1 MKTVELNGR
10 PYRVQDHEC
19 PQEHIEEFCNLKIY
33 PDLGAAERLVGLL
46 CDIAAEVFG
55 GAAALEVHGWRLGG
69 FIPLECARRGIP
81 TRVFGCPGV
90 TEIPFPIPHK
100 LEIGRAY
107 TPFGVAAPP
116 NILFLE
122 EGFHLSPTAWPT
134 ECFVL
139 TQGASPTSSR
149 HQPFPLEGTPY
160 ILYVP
165 LTLVSPFQA
174 TFGHY
179 ITPQQQLAYDNLI
192 HLVIMVK
199 NAGSGFEAV
208 LKKTLPHI
216 DRWTV
221 LDTGSTDGTQ
231 GVVRRV
237 LGAAKP
243 GNLYE
248 EPFVNFRES
257 RNRSLELAGSRGS
270 HCKFTLILDDT
281 YWVDGPLRQFLQT
294 VRGDQYAT
302 SYSAMIISG
311 DSEYY
316 SNRIIKTDAG
326 LRYIYTIHEVIQF
339 EGNTNVVIPKEHG
352 RLIDECSDYM
362 EQRTKDRKRRDIEL
376 LEGMLKEDPDNPRH
390 LYYLAQT
397 YKCLEDWPAT
407 EEYFRRRIEFSREGF
422 LQEKVDACFELARL
436 MNFQL
441 GRPWEDCKA
450 MYERAF
456 ALEPSRP
463 DPLYF
468 IGVHYMMAGDR
479 RTAFEYF
486 KRAIALGYPVH
497 TQYSL
502 KPTLFFHFLP
512 KFLTQLCYEFEEY
525 ELGLGAADLFL
536 KNNKPDADS
545 YELIANWR
553 AIFEKLVA
561 AGAAALNAKGLKTP
575 APLSPAAKPRVALI
589 ADGGWGPWT
598 GRDILTKGVGGSETY
613 IIEIARGLQAAQH
626 FDVTVFCNCPA
637 ADVFEGVQY
646 TPLND
651 MWSALAAAPF
661 EYCLVSRFSEYVPA
675 CISLPTVKRVGLVL
689 HDLGPSGNILPMH
702 AKLESVFCL
711 TEWHRR
717 HFLETFPQFADR
729 THVHGYGVDLDR
741 FKGKLVA
748 EKPHDALRI
757 APRFIYSSFPN
768 RGLLPLL
775 QMWPRI
781 QAAFPAAELH
791 LYCDL
796 SGAWVNRV
804 AGEQIQEIR
813 RLLAA
818 SGSQRIYEH
827 GWVSKEALATA
838 WAVADVWFYPCIF
851 KETFCL
857 TAVEAAASKT
867 LAVSNALAALENTV
881 ADRGLQIPGDPM
893 DPAWQDRAVT
903 ALIALLRD
911 PAAARGFVERNHAWA
926 AARPW
931 SVAAAELEEKYLS
944 RPLVAAAALT
954 PLPAPVQHKNVRPGL
969 NYAEMYNWTNDLPEN
984 TRPLFEDALRQA
996 TAGKPAPRI
1005 LEIGTYA
1012 GTSIIE
1018 MLRLVPTA
1026 TATTIDRW
1034 EDYDE
1039 FGNPVLSE
1047 IGQRHIMQT
1056 FFENLAAARVAPRVQ
1071 ALKGDSAEQLLELVA
1086 AGVQPFDFIYV
1097 DGSHLCLDCYAD
1109 MVIAWRLLSKGGI
1122 LAVDDV
1128 LFKAEKAAREPLE
1141 VPYLGVKH
1149 FVDKYK
1155 GQLQIV
1161 SSGYRIYL
1169 RKLSQRG
1176 D

>member
-1 MKTVELNGR
+1 MMKTVELNGR
-10 PYRVQDHEC
+10 PYRIQGHEC
-19 PQEHIEEFCNLKIY
+19 PQQHIEEFCNLKIY
-33 PDLGAAERLVGLL
+33 PDLAKAERLVGLL

-55 GAAALEVHGWRLGG
+55 SAAAALEVHGWRLGG
-69 FIPLECARRGIP
+69 FIPLECARRGVP

-90 TEIPFPIPHK
+90 TEILFPIPHK
-100 LEIGRAY
+100 LEIGRTY
-107 TPFGVAAPP
+107 SPFSAASP

-139 TQGASPTSSR
+139 AASGVAAVALTR
-149 HQPFPLEGTPY
+149 HQPFPLEGSPY
-160 ILYVP
+160 TLYVP
-165 LTLVSPFQA
+165 VTLATPFQA
-174 TFGHY
+174 AFGHY

-199 NAGSGFEAV
+199 NAGTGFEEV
-208 LKKTLPHI
+208 LKKTAPHI
-216 DRWTV
+216 DRWTI

-231 GVVRRV
+231 EVVRRV

-257 RNRSLELAGSRGS
+257 RNRSLELAGSGGGS
-270 HCKFTLILDDT
+270 LCKFTLILDDT
-281 YWVDGPLRQFLQT
+281 YWVDGPLRAFLQT

-302 SYSAMIISG
+302 SYSTMIISG

-316 SNRIIKTDAG
+316 SNRIIKTEAG

-352 RLIDECSDYM
+352 RLVDECSGYM

-397 YKCLEDWPAT
+397 YKCLEDWPAA
-407 EEYFRRRIEFSREGF
+407 EEYFRRRIEFPREGF

-441 GRPWEDCKA
+441 DRPWEACKA

-468 IGVHYMMAGDR
+468 IGVHYYLEGAPTSR

-525 ELGLGAADLFL
+525 ELGLATADLFL
-536 KNNKPDADS
+536 KNNGPAADS

-553 AIFEKLVA
+553 AIFEKLCA
-561 AGAAALNAKGLKTP
+561 SLTAQANLKIP
-575 APLSPAAKPRVALI
+575 GSLSPPAKPRVALI

-613 IIEIARGLQAAQH
+613 IIEIARGLQAAHH
-626 FDVTVFCNCPA
+626 FDVTVFCNCTA
-637 ADVFEGVQY
+637 AEVFEGVQY
-646 TPLND
+646 TPLKD
-651 MWSALAAAPF
+651 VWLMLAAAPF

-675 CISLPTVKRVGLVL
+675 CISLPNVKRVGLIL

-729 THVHGYGVDLDR
+729 THVHGYGIDMAR
-741 FKGKLVA
+741 FEGKMVSA
-748 EKPHDALRI
+748 KPHAALAI

-775 QMWPRI
+775 QMWPKI
-781 QAAFPAAELH
+781 QAVFPAAELH
-791 LYCDL
+791 IYADL

-818 SGSQRIYEH
+818 AAPQRIYEH
-827 GWVSKEALATA
+827 GWVNKEALAAA
-838 WAVADVWFYPCIF
+838 WKAADVWFYPCTF

-857 TAVEAAASKT
+857 TAVEAAASRT
-867 LAVSNALAALENTV
+867 LVVSNALAALENTV
-881 ADRGLQIPGDPM
+881 GNRGLQIPGDPM
-893 DPAWQDRAVT
+893 DPAWQATAVA

-911 PAAARGFVERNHAWA
+911 PVAARGFIEANYAWA

-931 SVAAAELEEKYLS
+931 SVAAAEFEAKYLL
-944 RPLVAAAALT
+944 RPEAILNVA
-954 PLPAPVQHKNVRPGL
+954 G
-969 NYAEMYNWTNDLPEN
+969 MYNWLHDLP
-984 TRPLFEDALRQA
+984 TGSRHLFEEAFA
-996 TAGKPAPRI
+996 VAVAGRPQPQI
-1005 LEIGTYA
+1005 LEIGVYA
-1012 GTSIIE
+1012 GTS
-1018 MLRLVPTA
+1018 LLSLLSRAGASAHA
-1026 TATTIDRW
+1026 TAIDRW

-1039 FGNPVLSE
+1039 FGNPVLGEMKSRGIE
-1047 IGQRHIMQT
+1047 QT
-1056 FFENLAAARVAPRVQ
+1056 FYDNVGAAGAQDRVT
-1071 ALKGDSAEQLLELVA
+1071 ALKGDSVERLLDLVRQ
-1086 AGVQPFDFIYV
+1086 GKSYDFIYV
-1097 DGSHLCLDCYAD
+1097 DGSHKCIDCYTD
-1109 MVIAWRLLSKGGI
+1109 MALAWRLLRRGGVM
-1122 LAVDDV
+1122 AVDDY
-1128 LFKAEKAAREPLE
+1128 LFKVDVAQGGQPLAAPFYGVEHFLEK
-1141 VPYLGVKH
+1141 YGG
-1149 FVDKYK
+1149 KYTLLSK
-1155 GQLQIV
+1155 EYRVFLQKI
-1161 SSGYRIYL
+1161 
-1169 RKLSQRG
+1169 
-1176 D
+1176 

>member
-1 MKTVELNGR
+1 MKTIELNGR
-10 PYRVQDHEC
+10 PYRVEDHEF
-19 PQEHIEEFCNLKIY
+19 PEQHIEEFCNLKIF
-33 PDLGAAERLVGLL
+33 PELGVAERLAGLL
-46 CDIAAEVFG
+46 CDIAAEVFSG
-55 GAAALEVHGWRLGG
+55 DEAAPTLEVHGWRRGG
-69 FIPLECARRGIP
+69 FIPLECNRRGLQVRVISSTAPQILFSVPP
-81 TRVFGCPGV
+81 T
-90 TEIPFPIPHK
+90 
-100 LEIGRAY
+100 LEISS
-107 TPFGVAAPP
+107 AAPP
-116 NILFLE
+116 ADGPPKILFLE
-122 EGFHLSPTAWPT
+122 EGFPGGVGSWRA
-134 ECFVL
+134 EDIVL
-139 TQGASPTSSR
+139 AATSAPASGH
-149 HQPFPLEGTPY
+149 HQSFPLEGSPY
-160 ILYVP
+160 TLYVP

-174 TFGHY
+174 AFKHY

-199 NAGSGFEAV
+199 NAGTGFEEV
-208 LKKTLPHI
+208 LKKTVPHI

-231 GVVRRV
+231 EVVRRV

-257 RNRSLELAGSRGS
+257 RNRSLELAGSGGGS

-281 YWVDGPLRQFLQT
+281 YWVDGPLRTFLQT

-302 SYSAMIISG
+302 SYSAMILSG

-316 SNRIIKTDAG
+316 SNRIIKTEAG
-326 LRYIYTIHEVIQF
+326 LRYIYTIHEVIQQ
-339 EGNTNVVIPKEHG
+339 EGNTNVVIPKGHG
-352 RLIDECSDYM
+352 HLVDECSGYM

-397 YKCLEDWPAT
+397 YKCLEDWPAA
-407 EEYFRRRIEFSREGF
+407 EEYFRRRIEFPKEGF

-441 GRPWEDCKA
+441 DRPWAACKA

-468 IGVHYMMAGDR
+468 IGVHYYLEGSPAAR

-525 ELGLGAADLFL
+525 ELGLATADLFL
-536 KNNKPDADS
+536 KNNGPAADS
-545 YELIANWR
+545 HELIANWR
-553 AIFEKLVA
+553 AIFEKLCA
-561 AGAAALNAKGLKTP
+561 SLTAQANLKIP
-575 APLSPAAKPRVALI
+575 GSLSPPAKPRVALI

-613 IIEIARGLQAAQH
+613 IIEMARGLQAAGR
-626 FDVTVFCNCPA
+626 FDVTVFCNCTA
-637 ADVFEGVQY
+637 AEVFEGVQY
-646 TPLND
+646 TPLKD
-651 MWSALAAAPF
+651 VWLMLAAAPF

-675 CISLPTVKRVGLVL
+675 CISLPTVKRVGLIL

-717 HFLETFPQFADR
+717 HFLETFPQFADK

-748 EKPHDALRI
+748 EKPHDALGI

-775 QMWPRI
+775 QMWPKI
-781 QAAFPAAELH
+781 QAVFPAAELH

-813 RLLAA
+813 VLLAA
-818 SGSQRIYEH
+818 ARNPSAHQRIYEH
-827 GWVSKEALATA
+827 GWVNKETLAAA
-838 WAVADVWFYPCIF
+838 WKAADVWFYPCTF

-857 TAVEAAASKT
+857 TAVEAAASRT
-867 LAVSNALAALENTV
+867 LVVSNALAALENTV
-881 ADRGLQIPGDPM
+881 GDRGLQIPGDPM
-893 DPAWQDRAVT
+893 DPAWQATAVA

-911 PAAARGFVERNHAWA
+911 PAAARGFIEANYAWA
-926 AARPW
+926 VQRPW
-931 SVAAAELEEKYLS
+931 SAAAAEFESKYLL
-944 RPLVAAAALT
+944 RPEAILDIA
-954 PLPAPVQHKNVRPGL
+954 G
-969 NYAEMYNWTNDLPEN
+969 MYNWLHDLPAGS
-984 TRPLFEDALRQA
+984 RHLFEEAFA
-996 TAGKPAPRI
+996 AAIAGRPQPQI
-1005 LEIGTYA
+1005 LEIGVYA
-1012 GTSIIE
+1012 GTS
-1018 MLRLVPTA
+1018 LLSLLSRAGASGHA
-1026 TATTIDRW
+1026 TAIDRW

-1039 FGNPVLSE
+1039 FGNPVLGEMKSRGIE
-1047 IGQRHIMQT
+1047 QI
-1056 FFENLAAARVAPRVQ
+1056 FYDNVAAVGAQDRLT
-1071 ALKGDSAEQLLELVA
+1071 ALKGDSVERLLDLVRQ
-1086 AGVQPFDFIYV
+1086 GKSYDFIYV
-1097 DGSHLCLDCYAD
+1097 DGSHKCIDCYTD
-1109 MVIAWRLLSKGGI
+1109 MALAWRLLRRGGV
-1122 LAVDDV
+1122 LAVDDY
-1128 LFKAEKAAREPLE
+1128 LFKVDVAQGGQPLATPFYGVEHFLEKYA
-1141 VPYLGVKH
+1141 
-1149 FVDKYK
+1149 
-1155 GQLQIV
+1155 GQYTVI
-1161 SSGYRIYL
+1161 SKGYRVFL
-1169 RKLSQRG
+1169 QKR
-1176 D
+1176 